1 MKQLKLICSTLIL
14 AGVVS
19 LFSGCASVD
28 LADTEADAEAKTFAV
43 PFDGTGNVY
52 IYRNSP
58 FGTALNTE
66 LWIDGQYIGESAPN
80 VFFKKNLPA
89 GEHVISTESE
99 FGKNHIL
106 LNLIEN
112 TNKFI
117 RQYIKMGVFIG
128 GSNVEEITEE
138 QDKRDIQKLKLAQPK
153 SDPSK
158 DMHLSIDELKALA
171 QW

>member
-1 MKQLKLICSTLIL
+1 M
-14 AGVVS
+14 
-19 LFSGCASVD
+19 
-28 LADTEADAEAKTFAV
+28 
-43 PFDGTGNVY
+43 
-52 IYRNSP
+52 
-58 FGTALNTE
+58 
-66 LWIDGQYIGESAPN
+66 
-80 VFFKKNLPA
+80 
-89 GEHVISTESE
+89 ISTESE

-138 QDKRDIQKLKLAQPK
+138 QAKRDIQKLKLAQPK

-171 QW
+171 Q